1 EQQERLTALGVGGT
15 SRAVSPAPAEVAP
28 ATKRATKGPGKAQ
41 HAFQRGLTALA
52 QWVEQEGGQPPRKAV
67 VALPDG
73 AETKVGVWY
82 ANQKQRRDKLTE
94 EQLKALRE
102 LGIEWA

>member
-1 EQQERLTALGVGGT
+1 
-15 SRAVSPAPAEVAP
+15 PAPAGTA
-28 ATKRATKGPGKAQ
+28 KGPGKAQ
-41 HAFQRGLTALA
+41 QAFQRGLAALT

-73 AETKVGVWY
+73 TETKVGIWY

-94 EQLKALRE
+94 EQLTALRE